1 MSENRSRFVIAGA
14 GGIGTAAAVLLAA
27 LGERDYDLVL
37 WDADA
42 ENLARAEGTVPRD
55 HRVRSVETLCV
66 PRGET
71 PPELSRA
78 LDAADIVLDCLPGSA
93 APFVARLAL
102 EHRLHYVNLTEHVA
116 ESDEI
121 LALARG
127 AETAFVLQTGLA
139 PGFINVVG
147 HRLFR
152 DLCRDFGIERIDR
165 LKMRVGALSVHA
177 HAPHFYGF
185 TWSPAG
191 VATEYLNPAV
201 VVREFEKTTR
211 PSLSRRET
219 LIVGGVVYEED
230 LTSGGAADLP
240 DALAGRA
247 REIDYKTL
255 RYPGHYAWV
264 DEQLATLRDD
274 GYQGKELIRALQ
286 QRMEEAIPRV
296 EDDRVVVYAAAEGR
310 DRRGVPHLYEEA
322 HRVHPAV
329 FAGVRLRAIQT
340 TTAAPMVE
348 VAHLLL
354 SGGYRGPVL
363 QSEIDPDGFF
373 AGPFV
378 SAVYGT

>member
-14 GGIGTAAAVLLAA
+14 GGIGTAAGVLLAA
-27 LGERDYDLVL
+27 LGDRDYDLVL
-37 WDADA
+37 WDTDAD
-42 ENLARAEGTVPRD
+42 NLERAERTIPHG

-66 PRGET
+66 APGET
-71 PPELSRA
+71 PPELHRA
-78 LDAADIVLDCLPGSA
+78 LEAADIVLDCLPGSA

-116 ESDEI
+116 ESEEI

-152 DLCRDFGIERIDR
+152 DLRRDFGIERIDR
-165 LKMRVGALSVHA
+165 LRMRVGALTVNA
-177 HAPHFYGF
+177 QAPHFYGF

-191 VATEYLNPAV
+191 VATEYLEPAV
-201 VVREFEKTTR
+201 VVRDFEKTTR
-211 PSLSRRET
+211 PSLSERET
-219 LIVGGVVYEED
+219 LILDGVVYEED

-240 DALAGRA
+240 DALAGQVRDL
-247 REIDYKTL
+247 DYKTL

-264 DEQLATLRDD
+264 DDRLAQLRAA
-274 GYQGKELIRALQ
+274 GNQGKQLIDAL
-286 QRMEEAIPRV
+286 RLAMKEAIPRL
-296 EDDRVVVYAAAEGR
+296 EDDRVLIYVAAEGR
-310 DRRGVPHLYEEA
+310 DRRGLLHRYEEA
-322 HRVHPAV
+322 HQVHPAV
-329 FAGVRLRAIQT
+329 FAGVRLRAIQS

-354 SGGYRGPVL
+354 SGAHRGPVL
-363 QSEIDPDGFF
+363 QSEIDPDSFLG
-373 AGPFV
+373 GPFI
-378 SAVYGT
+378 SAVYDA

>member
-1 MSENRSRFVIAGA
+1 MNQDRSRFVIAGA
-14 GGIGTAAAVLLAA
+14 GGIGTAAGVLLAA

-37 WDADA
+37 WDANA
-42 ENLARAEGTVPRD
+42 GNLERAAATIPRD
-55 HRVRSVETLCV
+55 HRVRSVETLHV
-66 PRGET
+66 ARGET
-71 PPELSRA
+71 PPELHRA
-78 LDAADIVLDCLPGSA
+78 LEAADIVLDCLPGSA

-116 ESDEI
+116 ETDEI
-121 LALARG
+121 LALSRD

-139 PGFINVVG
+139 PGFSNIVG

-152 DLCRDFGIERIDR
+152 DLCHDFEIDKIDR
-165 LKMRVGALSVHA
+165 LKMRVGALTVHA

-191 VATEYLNPAV
+191 VATEYLKPAV
-201 VVREFEKTTR
+201 VVRDFEKTNR

-240 DALAGRA
+240 DALAGRV
-247 REIDYKTL
+247 RDLDYKTL

-264 DEQLATLRDD
+264 EEKLAELREE
-274 GYQGKELIRALQ
+274 GHEGKALIRALQ
-286 QRMEEAIPRV
+286 TVMEAAIPRV

-310 DRRGVPHLYEEA
+310 DSRGIPHLYEEA
-322 HRVHPAV
+322 HRVHPGV

-354 SGGYRGPVL
+354 DGAYRGPVL
-363 QSEIDPDGFF
+363 QSEIDPDGFLG
-373 AGPFV
+373 GPFV
-378 SAVYGT
+378 SAVYGV